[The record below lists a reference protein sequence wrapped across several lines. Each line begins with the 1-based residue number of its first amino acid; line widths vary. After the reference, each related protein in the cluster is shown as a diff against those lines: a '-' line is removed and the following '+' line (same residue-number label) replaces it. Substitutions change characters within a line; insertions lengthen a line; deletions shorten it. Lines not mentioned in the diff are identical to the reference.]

1 MARAKISRKRL
12 QIDKANASMV
22 ISIAVAAFLVIFSLV
37 SARAL
42 WAKRNFQERII
53 GDKELAVGQLQT
65 NLAAVDELMVAYK
78 VFVETPDNLIG
89 GNPGGSGDRDGDN
102 AKIILDALPSKYDFP
117 ALATSLEKIL
127 KSKNYRIDSIS
138 GTDDEIAQSTVAS
151 DQAQVPLEI
160 PFELS
165 ASGNFNSIDDLL
177 STLNRSIRPI
187 KINTM
192 QVTGTNTELT
202 LSITA
207 TTYYQP
213 ERTLDLQKKVIQ

>member
-53 GDKELAVGQLQT
+53 SDKELAVGQLQT
-65 NLAAVDELMVAYK
+65 NLAAVDELIVAYK

-89 GNPGGSGDRDGDN
+89 GNPGGSGDRDGNN

-138 GTDDEIAQSTVAS
+138 GTDDEIAQSTITS

-165 ASGNFNSIDDLL
+165 ASGSFNSIDDLL

-192 QVTGTNTELT
+192 QVTGTNAELT
-202 LSITA
+202 LTITA